1 MATIHI
7 KPENKGKFTA
17 TKKATG
23 KSTEE
28 LTHSKNPI
36 TKKRAIFA
44 QNARKWKKKEDGGAM
59 EYKDGGRISKEYIEK
74 ARKKPGGSNV
84 GKKTFSDGSK
94 RTGPYAGPAGG
105 APKGSYPIPDLKHA
119 KAAIKLS
126 GHAPNPGGVKAA
138 VYRKYP
144 QLKPGKKFQG
154 GILGFRCGGIL
165 KQTATADST
174 KYYSKKLSN
183 NMEEHFSAANKADKD
198 LASKKVAQTKANLAR
213 QANKGKPGYDKN
225 GFPLGK

>member
-1 MATIHI
+1 
-7 KPENKGKFTA
+7 
-17 TKKATG
+17 
-23 KSTEE
+23 
-28 LTHSKNPI
+28 
-36 TKKRAIFA
+36 
-44 QNARKWKKKEDGGAM
+44 M